1 MALGLKR
8 MFADGSKDDKRKAA
22 EDASAKAREYGRKA
36 EEARRAGRL
45 EEAQHYMD
53 LAEDAGA
60 DAYRKRRAAG
70 EDYAEGGRVG
80 KAKRLL
86 SGRKRQIEEAIEGAT
101 QGGKT
106 EKPEKPKKYA
116 KGGKVCR
123 GSGAATRGTKF
134 KGVF

>member
-1 MALGLKR
+1 MVLGLKR

-70 EDYAEGGRVG
+70 EDYAKGGTVG
-80 KAKRLL
+80 NKRAC
-86 SGRKRQIEEAIEGAT
+86 GT
-101 QGGKT
+101 
-106 EKPEKPKKYA
+106 KKYA

>member
-1 MALGLKR
+1 MKE
-8 MFADGSKDDKRKAA
+8 KRKVA
-22 EDASAKAREYGRKA
+22 EDATAKAREHGRKA
-36 EEARRAGRL
+36 EEARKAGRM
-45 EEAQHYMD
+45 EEAQRHMD
-53 LAEDAGA
+53 MAEEAGA
-60 DAYRKRRAAG
+60 AAYKKRRAAG
-70 EDYAEGGRVG
+70 EDYAEGGLVG

-86 SGRKRQIEEAIEGAT
+86 SGRKRQIEDAIEGAT
-101 QGGKT
+101 KGEKP